1 MQFLDHSNRRSV
13 VLKGMGGLST
23 VACEKDVLVP
33 DGKLKESSLFGFH
46 GRLLSPFQESS
57 HQED

>member
-1 MQFLDHSNRRSV
+1 MQYLDHSNRRSV
-13 VLKGMGGLST
+13 VLKGMDGLGT

-33 DGKLKESSLFGFH
+33 DGKLEEPSLFGFH
-46 GRLLSPFQESS
+46 SRLLSPFQESS